1 MDLNQH
7 LSEAEKADILR
18 MHGEPKIYAKL
29 VESLAPSVFGHLEV
43 KRGTGLCAFQR
54 RFLCCCCI
62 VLFEHVAISLLLHI
76 FCYPSFKKL
85 NILPSTLLQAC
96 C

>member
-43 KRGTGLCAFQR
+43 KRGAGLCASYCFCVFFSRCSGLLSESPNCSIAHSVYLLNNAQ
-54 RFLCCCCI
+54 
-62 VLFEHVAISLLLHI
+62 HSLLYFSL
-76 FCYPSFKKL
+76 FL
-85 NILPSTLLQAC
+85 
-96 C
+96 

>member
-43 KRGTGLCAFQR
+43 KRGTCHCYWFVYEFYESQLLNKPLYTHYVF
-54 RFLCCCCI
+54 
-62 VLFEHVAISLLLHI
+62 VSSVAR
-76 FCYPSFKKL
+76 PSAL
-85 NILPSTLLQAC
+85 RQL
-96 C
+96 

>member
-1 MDLNQH
+1 MRLVQCFQIIFFTHPDDFAYSDANADEAEMDLNQH

-43 KRGTGLCAFQR
+43 KRGE
-54 RFLCCCCI
+54 
-62 VLFEHVAISLLLHI
+62 LFM
-76 FCYPSFKKL
+76 
-85 NILPSTLLQAC
+85 
-96 C
+96 

>member
-43 KRGTGLCAFQR
+43 KRGTGLCASCCFV
-54 RFLCCCCI
+54 FLSPMQWI
-62 VLFEHVAISLLLHI
+62 IA
-76 FCYPSFKKL
+76 
-85 NILPSTLLQAC
+85 
-96 C
+96 